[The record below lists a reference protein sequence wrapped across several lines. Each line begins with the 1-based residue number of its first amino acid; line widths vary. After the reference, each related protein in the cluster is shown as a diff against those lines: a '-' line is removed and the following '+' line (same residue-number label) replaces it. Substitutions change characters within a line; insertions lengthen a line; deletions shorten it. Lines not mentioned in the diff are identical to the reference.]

1 MTTYPLRAEE
11 MPVSL
16 KERPGFARI
25 IAAITSALD
34 VFVEAEQQASIAQK
48 RYPFAS
54 W

>member
-16 KERPGFARI
+16 HERPGFARI

-34 VFVEAEQQASIAQK
+34 VLVEAEQQASAAQK